1 MKRTLFFLAAIA
13 AYFVAALLWVGG
25 DKRVA
30 KHAYDDFSISNSGEK
45 ELSLASKYLA
55 RSGRSVGPLTLAV
68 NDRNVEQRAVVFR
81 LGAPPAAFVHEEF
94 DEKPKKRKK
103 GEKPEPRTHYVTPLL
118 TDEED
123 TWVRAGGRLVI
134 ATEERFASLDVGK
147 AADKDKAAK
156 KVFPLWPGID
166 TLYLPESRTVGGEA
180 LRNGHTVYAAD
191 DKSVVA
197 RIAGGAGDV
206 IVFGVPEALDNEHL
220 AKNLPFLVALTGGA
234 RRVYFDETLHGMATG
249 EGMLALLKE
258 WRLGPFLLLL
268 LILTMTIFWRGGA
281 RIGVPDD
288 EFRDTRSE
296 AIDLVA
302 SLGALYDRSMTKGEA
317 LAAYHRELT
326 RAVAASTGLRGEALH
341 KRVSEMTGGV
351 GPAWKHQQ
359 LTNEEFQRML
369 TSLNAAFARL

>member
-1 MKRTLFFLAAIA
+1 MKRTLVFLAAIA
-13 AYFVAALLWVGG
+13 AYFVAVLLWVGG

-30 KHAYDDFSISNSGEK
+30 RHAYDDFSISNSGEK
-45 ELSLASKYLA
+45 GLSLASKYLA
-55 RSGRSVGPLTLAV
+55 RSGRRVGPLTLAV
-68 NDRNVEQRAVVFR
+68 NDRNVERCAVVFR
-81 LGAPPAAFVHEEF
+81 LGAPPSAFAREEF
-94 DEKPKKRKK
+94 DEKPRKRKK

-123 TWVRAGGRLVI
+123 AWVRAGGRLVI
-134 ATEERFASLDVGK
+134 ASDKRFESLDVGD
-147 AADKDKAAK
+147 AASKAAK

-166 TLYLPESRTVGGEA
+166 TLHLPESRTVGGEA
-180 LRNGHTVYAAD
+180 LRNGHTVYAAG

-197 RIAGGAGDV
+197 RIADGAGDI

-234 RRVYFDETLHGMATG
+234 RRVYFDETIHHMATG

-268 LILTMTIFWRGGA
+268 LIVTATIFWRGGA
-281 RIGVPDD
+281 RIGAPDD

-296 AIDLVA
+296 AIDLVG

-341 KRVSEMTGGV
+341 KRVGEMTGGA

-359 LTNEEFQRML
+359 LSEEEFRRML
-369 TSLNAAFARL
+369 TSLNAAFARIQS

>member
-1 MKRTLFFLAAIA
+1 VKRTLFFLGAIA
-13 AYFVAALLWVGG
+13 IYFVAVLLWVGG

-45 ELSLASKYLA
+45 GLSLASKYLA
-55 RSGRSVGPLTLAV
+55 RSGRRVGPLTLAV
-68 NDRNVEQRAVVFR
+68 NDRNVEPRAVVFR
-81 LGAPPAAFVHEEF
+81 VGAPFTAFVM
-94 DEKPKKRKK
+94 DEVDDKPKKKDK
-103 GEKPEPRTHYVTPLL
+103 KPEPRTHYVRPLL

-123 TWVRAGGRLVI
+123 AWVRAGGRLII
-134 ATEERFASLDVGK
+134 AAEERHQALGVG
-147 AADKDKAAK
+147 AAPEKVAK

-166 TLYLPESRTVGGEA
+166 QLDLPESRAVGGDA
-180 LRNGHTVYAAD
+180 LRKGHAVYATD
-191 DKSVVA
+191 DKTIVA
-197 RIAGGAGDV
+197 RVVDGAGDV
-206 IVFGVPEALDNEHL
+206 LVFGVPEALDNEHL

-234 RRVYFDETLHGMATG
+234 RRVYFDETIHGMSTG

-258 WRLGPFLLLL
+258 WKLGPFLLLL
-268 LILTMTIFWRGGA
+268 LVIAAAIFWRGGT

-296 AIDLVA
+296 AIDLVG

-326 RAVAASTGLRGEALH
+326 RAVAASSGLRGEALH
-341 KRVSEMTGGV
+341 KRVSDMTGGA

-359 LTNEEFQRML
+359 FTNEEFQRML
-369 TSLNAAFARL
+369 ASLNAAFARL

>member
-13 AYFVAALLWVGG
+13 AYFVAVLLWVGG

-30 KHAYDDFSISNSGEK
+30 KHAYDDFSISNSGETG
-45 ELSLASKYLA
+45 LSLASKYLA
-55 RSGRSVGPLTLAV
+55 RSGRRVGPLTLAL
-68 NDRNVEQRAVVFR
+68 NDRNVERRAVVFR
-81 LGAPPAAFVHEEF
+81 LGAPSAAFAREEF
-94 DEKPKKRKK
+94 DEKRKKRKK

-118 TDEED
+118 SDEED
-123 TWVRAGGRLVI
+123 AWVRAGGRLVI
-134 ATEERFASLDVGK
+134 ASEKRFQSLDVGD
-147 AADKDKAAK
+147 ATNKAAK

-166 TLYLPESRTVGGEA
+166 TLHLPESRVVGGEA

-197 RIAGGAGDV
+197 RIADGAGDV
-206 IVFGVPEALDNEHL
+206 IVFGVPEALDNQYL
-220 AKNLPFLVALTGGA
+220 AANLPFLVALTGGA
-234 RRVYFDETLHGMATG
+234 RRVYFDETIHGMATG

-268 LILTMTIFWRGGA
+268 LIVTATIFWRGGA

-359 LTNEEFQRML
+359 MTNEEFQRML